1 MAGRLFYALCDQLIY
16 DLTIDVWV
24 SNKVCRLTE
33 RHSIL
38 SALHSIAWHYMN
50 NKSKVKTSFSGH
62 LALTFLDPLLD
73 ICVLEKVHDFELSS
87 FSNNLHSC
95 IVMSRQQQYLGLQ
108 VASTSEKIKWKFPPG
123 TPAASEREVQSG
135 PLAKPR
141 CISSCHLHY
150 FGLVEL
156 PLPDGEVQLSL
167 RSRYTGFYA
176 RSSKC
181 IFLVQAIKL
190 PVRKC
195 GVRGPSLGPPGAKGF
210 IRSQEREKFKKK
222 KKFDGN

>member
-1 MAGRLFYALCDQLIY
+1 
-16 DLTIDVWV
+16 
-24 SNKVCRLTE
+24 
-33 RHSIL
+33 
-38 SALHSIAWHYMN
+38 MN

-73 ICVLEKVHDFELSS
+73 ICVLETVHDFELSS

-195 GVRGPSLGPPGAKGF
+195 GVRGPSLG
-210 IRSQEREKFKKK
+210 QEPKVLLDLRRGKSSK
-222 KKFDGN
+222 KKFFLTETSQGSRGPAKTSDLVKTYSRWMMNCALG